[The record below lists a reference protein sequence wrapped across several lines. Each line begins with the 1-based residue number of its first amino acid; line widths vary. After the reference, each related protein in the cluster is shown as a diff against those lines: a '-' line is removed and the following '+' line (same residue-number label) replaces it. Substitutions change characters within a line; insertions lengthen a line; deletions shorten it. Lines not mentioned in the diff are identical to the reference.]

1 MFSVPVPIP
10 KYPNVLPVA
19 DQKTSDKSLI
29 AKLADIVRPAIS
41 RARNFFKG
49 VSDPEP
55 EKISSRIDTF
65 DSVPTASNNNRL
77 MSSLKSNAVFAGLA
91 TVGIGLASY
100 FAPNFAGDKWIS
112 GNELKLYFIICR
124 FWEKV

>member
-77 MSSLKSNAVFAGLA
+77 VSSLKSNAVFAGLA

-100 FAPNFAGDKWIS
+100 FAPNFAGDK
-112 GNELKLYFIICR
+112 
-124 FWEKV
+124 